1 MSVGDRGISVRALT
15 KHVFNMSA
23 TFFYQPD
30 LEEVKVAVRQYV
42 WRNSRTP
49 RSLLQHIGR
58 RGWYRLNPR
67 CKADW
72 PQQRLDFE
80 ADVSDTAASKPAE
93 TPRPDLS
100 LSLFDDGEM
109 G

>member
-1 MSVGDRGISVRALT
+1 MSVGERGISLRALT

-30 LEEVKVAVRQYV
+30 MDEVKMAVRQYV

-49 RSLLQHIGR
+49 RSLLLRTDR

-67 CKADW
+67 HEANW
-72 PQQRLDFE
+72 SEQRLDFD
-80 ADVSDTAASKPAE
+80 ADVSDPVASKAAE
-93 TPRPDLS
+93 APCPDLS